1 MSKTTSQTHTML
13 PFLYLK
19 ECAQF
24 HLRESE
30 NNEQN
35 AFHTSMSCIIFSAFT
50 LDAFLNYIGSCVFDF
65 WEELERHLTS
75 VNKLNVICSQLS
87 ISEDFSQRPFQSFE
101 KAINLKHSLNQ
112 GTIESYSRTAS
123 TPHAASAPTGEEWKD
138 WCNPEVARRIYD
150 DTLRIMDLLSREVQ
164 GVDYPLSVQEVDQT
178 GFSGA

>member
-1 MSKTTSQTHTML
+1 MAKNTSQTHTML

-30 NNEQN
+30 SNAQN
-35 AFHTSMSCIIFSAFT
+35 TFHTSMSCIIFSAFT
-50 LDAFLNYIGSCVFDF
+50 LEAFLNYIGSCVFDF

-75 VNKLNVICSQLS
+75 VNKLNVICSQLG

-112 GTIESYSRTAS
+112 GTIESYSRTVS
-123 TPHAASAPTGEEWKD
+123 TTNSASAPTGEEWKE
-138 WCNPEVARRIYD
+138 WCNPGEARRIYD
-150 DTLRIMDLLSREVQ
+150 DSVRIMDLLSREVQ
-164 GVDYPLSVQEVDQT
+164 GVDYPLSVHEAEQA
-178 GFSGA
+178 GFSGS